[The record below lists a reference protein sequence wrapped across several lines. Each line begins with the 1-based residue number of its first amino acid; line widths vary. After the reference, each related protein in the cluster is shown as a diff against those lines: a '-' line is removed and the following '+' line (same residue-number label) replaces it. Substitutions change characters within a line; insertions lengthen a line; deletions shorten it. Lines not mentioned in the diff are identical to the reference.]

1 MAMMLWCL
9 WRRRNDKVWEGVLKP
24 TVMVVQL
31 AREVLSQWQA
41 ANGTSAAPAEVMS
54 AAAPAQ
60 RQQQQQTQ
68 WQPPDADY
76 LKCNVDAAIFK
87 EQRSF
92 GIGMCIRDSHGN
104 IIKASTKWY
113 DGVPSP
119 SEAEAMG
126 LREAILWLGQ
136 LGLSKVR
143 IELDRK
149 LVVDSIFDRT
159 NNQSEFGNIIHMCRS
174 LLQQFSNFKISFV
187 RRQVNYV
194 AHGLARESK
203 LYARHHI
210 FDSIPS
216 CINSILL
223 NEIT

>member
-1 MAMMLWCL
+1 MA
-9 WRRRNDKVWEGVLKP
+9 
-24 TVMVVQL
+24 
-31 AREVLSQWQA
+31 A
-41 ANGTSAAPAEVMS
+41 AAPADVMA

-60 RQQQQQTQ
+60 RLQQQQTR

-76 LKCNVDAAIFK
+76 LKCNVDAAIFE

-104 IIKASTKWY
+104 FIKASIKWY
-113 DGVPSP
+113 DGVPPP

-126 LREAILWLGQ
+126 LKDAILWLGQ
-136 LGLSKVR
+136 LGLSKVQ
-143 IELDRK
+143 IELDCK
-149 LVVDSIFDRT
+149 LVVESILDRT
-159 NNQSEFGNIIHMCRS
+159 NSQSEFGTIINMCRS
-174 LLQQFSNFKISFV
+174 LLQQFSNFEISFV
-187 RRQVNYV
+187 RRQANYV

-203 LYARHHI
+203 LYTRHHV

-223 NEIT
+223 NEII